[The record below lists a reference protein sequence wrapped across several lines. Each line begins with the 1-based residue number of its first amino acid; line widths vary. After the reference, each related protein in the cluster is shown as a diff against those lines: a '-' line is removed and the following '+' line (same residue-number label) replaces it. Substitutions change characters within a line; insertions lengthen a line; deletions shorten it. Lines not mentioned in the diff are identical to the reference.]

1 MQEVERKQYEEL
13 KSKSINGT
21 MSIQQALKYFEL
33 KHKVKETKNNEHISS
48 RQ

>member
-1 MQEVERKQYEEL
+1 MSEVERKQYEEL

-33 KHKVKETKNNEHISS
+33 KHKAKETKSNEPISS

>member
-1 MQEVERKQYEEL
+1 MSEVERKHYEEL

-33 KHKVKETKNNEHISS
+33 KHKAKETKSNEPISS